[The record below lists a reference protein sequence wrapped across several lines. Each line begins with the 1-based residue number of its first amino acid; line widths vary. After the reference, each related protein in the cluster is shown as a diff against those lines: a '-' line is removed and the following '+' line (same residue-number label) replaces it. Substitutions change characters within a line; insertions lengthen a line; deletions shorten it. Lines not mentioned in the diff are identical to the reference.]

1 MLNFLRGILGKK
13 SNHESGRVDFS
24 DWIIKDYLEL
34 SKIPDRK
41 VEGAIVKIPAQE
53 HFAKYAEYE
62 TDTGYPYAPSVAYGD
77 LNVLFY
83 PLFMVVENS
92 STSPEAC
99 FIVIVPNKKL
109 QMETKLELQRSS
121 LIAESDSETFMLPL
135 CEFIGSKMEEIERRF
150 R

>member
-1 MLNFLRGILGKK
+1 
-13 SNHESGRVDFS
+13 
-24 DWIIKDYLEL
+24 
-34 SKIPDRK
+34 
-41 VEGAIVKIPAQE
+41 
-53 HFAKYAEYE
+53 
-62 TDTGYPYAPSVAYGD
+62 
-77 LNVLFY
+77 
-83 PLFMVVENS
+83 MVVENS